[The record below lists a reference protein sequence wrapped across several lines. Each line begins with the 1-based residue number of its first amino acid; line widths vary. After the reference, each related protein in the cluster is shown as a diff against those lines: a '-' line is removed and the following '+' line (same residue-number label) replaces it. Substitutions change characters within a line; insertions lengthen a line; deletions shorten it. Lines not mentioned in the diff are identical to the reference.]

1 LLAIASQALQ
11 TGVDEKKSLPASS
24 SLIFEI
30 WADNTVHG
38 YLNDV
43 EFSPV
48 GCPEDV
54 PCTTDYFV
62 DGLTARIGQTDPA
75 AYCNAEPTPE
85 EPFIQA

>member
-1 LLAIASQALQ
+1 M
-11 TGVDEKKSLPASS
+11 PASS

-30 WADNTVHG
+30 WADKTVHG

-54 PCTTDYFV
+54 PCTTDYFIA
-62 DGLTARIGQTDPA
+62 GLTARIGQADPE
-75 AYCNAEPTPE
+75 AYCKAAPSNVEPM
-85 EPFIQA
+85 IQA